1 MQDQNTALL
10 SQLQP
15 HISGWHLARQKFLVQ
30 FILALLKAKTVNL
43 THIAPLLSGVEV
55 NSNYRRIQRFF
66 QEFSLEFDL
75 VARLI
80 WALLPHQPPY
90 RLSLDRTNWQFK
102 QLNINILTLAVITP
116 NGLAIPLLWQM
127 LDKAGNSN
135 QPERAHLLVR
145 FVDLFGAD
153 ALEHLLA
160 DREFIGTDW
169 FAYLIRQRLP
179 FFIRLRQNQWATQPG
194 KGPVKLF
201 WLFND
206 LALNQVR
213 LLHKPVLLGTEWV
226 YLSGVK
232 RVNEARQIEW
242 VIVASY
248 RFDVDSLA
256 HYRARWQIECLFK
269 ALKSSGFHLEATHL
283 SDLGR
288 IEKLVALVALTYLW
302 AYKVGDWLHQQKP
315 IRRLAHQRLGQ
326 SVFRLGLDQLTR
338 AAEFKPALFDEFI
351 LLLSCT

>member
-15 HISGWHLARQKFLVQ
+15 HISEWHLARQKFLVQ
-30 FILALLKAKTVNL
+30 FMLALLKAKTVNL

-55 NSNYRRIQRFF
+55 SSNYRRIQRFF

-80 WALLPHQPPY
+80 WALLPQQPPY

-102 QLNINILTLAVITP
+102 HININILTLAVITP

-135 QPERAHLLVR
+135 QPQRAHLLRR

-153 ALEHLLA
+153 ALEHLVA
-160 DREFIGTDW
+160 DREFIGPDW
-169 FAYLIRQRLP
+169 FSFLIQQRLP

-194 KGPVKLF
+194 KGRVKLF

-206 LALNQVR
+206 LAINQVR
-213 LLHKPVLLGTEWV
+213 LFHKPVFLGGELVW
-226 YLSGVK
+226 LSGVK
-232 RVNEARQIEW
+232 RVNEQGQIEW
-242 VIVASY
+242 VIVAGY
-248 RFDVDSLA
+248 RFDADSLA
-256 HYRARWQIECLFK
+256 HYGQRWQIECLFK
-269 ALKSSGFHLEATHL
+269 ALKSSGFQLEATHL
-283 SDLGR
+283 SDLDR
-288 IEKLVALVALTYLW
+288 IEKLLALVALTYLW
-302 AYKVGDWLHQQKP
+302 AYKVGAWLQEQKP
-315 IRRLAHQRLGQ
+315 ITRRSHLRLAQ
-326 SVFRLGLDQLTR
+326 SVFRLGLDALTR
-338 AAEFKPALFDEFI
+338 AAEFNPALFNRFI

>member
-1 MQDQNTALL
+1 MQDQSTTLL
-10 SQLQP
+10 NQLQP
-15 HISGWHLARQKFLVQ
+15 HLTGWHLARQKFLVQ
-30 FILALLKAKTVNL
+30 FMLALLKAKTVNL
-43 THIAPLLSGVEV
+43 THIAPLMSGVEV
-55 NSNYRRIQRFF
+55 SSNYRRIQRFLQQF
-66 QEFSLEFDL
+66 TLEFDL

-102 QLNINILTLAVITP
+102 HFNINILTLAVITP

-135 QPERAHLLVR
+135 QPEREHLLGR
-145 FVDLFGAD
+145 FVDLFGVD

-160 DREFIGTDW
+160 DREFIGSDW
-169 FAYLIRQRLP
+169 FAFLIRHRLP

-206 LALNQVR
+206 LALNQSR
-213 LLHKPVLLGTEWV
+213 LLYKPVLLGTEWV

-232 RVNEARQIEW
+232 RVNEQGQVEW

-248 RFDVDSLA
+248 RFDADSLT
-256 HYRARWQIECLFK
+256 HYRQRWQIESLFK
-269 ALKSSGFHLEATHL
+269 ALKTSGFHLEATHL
-283 SDLGR
+283 SDLDR
-288 IEKLVALVALTYLW
+288 IEKLLALVALTYLW
-302 AYKVGDWLHQQKP
+302 AYKVGDWLHEQKP
-315 IRRLAHQRLGQ
+315 ITRRSHQRLAQ
-326 SVFRLGLDQLTR
+326 SVFRLGLDALTR
-338 AAEFKPALFDEFI
+338 AVEFKPDLFAAFV